1 MAALPAVNV
10 NKLKEIYDEVMGE
23 VDKTIT
29 LAIVGR
35 EGAGKAETGAWFLL
49 DRSSMATGD
58 IADIVMCEYGAD
70 VDSQVSAVAAA
81 AKADIVIFVV
91 DITARDY
98 ASDMAV
104 WKAVKGM
111 GKPYVLVGNKSD
123 KSELEVN
130 TAKHRLADIFGAQL
144 SQIAVI
150 SALHGTGVLEEL
162 LPRVVAV
169 AKDVEIPLARRFP
182 VFRKAVA
189 NRIIKTTA
197 AENAVIGTLIFLP
210 AADMPVMTANQAK
223 MILKIAVSYGQ
234 EIGLD
239 RLKELLVVFGAAIAL
254 RAVARNAAAFVP
266 VLGWAVKGG
275 IAYGGT
281 IALGKTAIKYF
292 ENDAIVKL
300 PGVKT
305 LKAGQDI
312 IDV

>member
-1 MAALPAVNV
+1 MALPAINV
-10 NKLKEIYDEVMGE
+10 NKLKDIYDEVMGE

-35 EGAGKAETGAWFLL
+35 NGAGKAETGAWFLL
-49 DRSSMATGD
+49 DRASMMAGE
-58 IADIVMCEYGAD
+58 IADILMCGYAAD
-70 VDSQVSAVAAA
+70 TDSQVSAVARAA
-81 AKADIVIFVV
+81 QADIVIFVV
-91 DITARDY
+91 DAGAREFK
-98 ASDMAV
+98 SDMAV
-104 WKAVKGM
+104 WKAVKDM
-111 GKPYVLVGNKSD
+111 GKPYVLVGNKADMSD
-123 KSELEVN
+123 LEPH
-130 TAKHRLADIFGAQL
+130 TARHRLADIFGASL
-144 SQIAVI
+144 SQIALI

-162 LPRVVAV
+162 LPRVVSA
-169 AKDVEIPLARRFP
+169 AHDVEIALARRFP

-189 NRIIKTTA
+189 SRIIKTTA
-197 AENAVIGTLIFLP
+197 AENAVLGTLIFLP

-223 MILKIAVSYGQ
+223 MILKIAVAYGQ

-239 RLKELLVVFGAAIAL
+239 RLKELIVVFGAAVAF
-254 RAVARNAAAFVP
+254 RAAARNVAAFVP

-292 ENDAIVKL
+292 ENDAVVRI
-300 PGVKT
+300 PGARA

>member
-1 MAALPAVNV
+1 MALPAVNV
-10 NKLKEIYDEVMGE
+10 NRLKEIYDEVMGE

-29 LAIVGR
+29 LAILGR
-35 EGAGKAETGAWFLL
+35 EASGKAEVGAWFLL
-49 DRSSMATGD
+49 DRSSMSAGD
-58 IADIVMCEYGAD
+58 VADIVMCEYRTDTG
-70 VDSQVSAVAAA
+70 SQIAAVASA
-81 AKADIVIFVV
+81 AKADIVVFVV
-91 DITARDY
+91 DMGLHDFK
-98 ASDMAV
+98 SDMAV
-104 WKAVKGM
+104 WQGVKDL
-111 GKPYVLVGNKSD
+111 GKPYVLVGNKAD
-123 KSELEVN
+123 MSELDPH
-130 TAKHRLADIFGAQL
+130 TARHRLADIFGAQL

-162 LPRVVAV
+162 LPRVVAA

-189 NRIIKTTA
+189 NRVIKATA

-223 MILKIAVSYGQ
+223 MILKIAVTYGQ
-234 EIGLD
+234 EIGLE
-239 RLKELLVVFGAAIAL
+239 RLRELLVVFGAAIAL
-254 RAVARNAAAFVP
+254 RAAARNIAAFVP

-281 IALGKTAIKYF
+281 VALGKTAIKYF
-292 ENDAIVKL
+292 ENDALVRL
-300 PGVKT
+300 PGAKA